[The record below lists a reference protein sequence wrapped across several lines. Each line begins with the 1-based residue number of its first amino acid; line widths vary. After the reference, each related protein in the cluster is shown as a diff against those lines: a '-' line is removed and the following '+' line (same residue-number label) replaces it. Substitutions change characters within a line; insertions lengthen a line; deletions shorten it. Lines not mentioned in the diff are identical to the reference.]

1 MNNRLKT
8 LLLVLAFVLLIGG
21 AYVAYDLLGDDLAS
35 GQLIIHQQTTGQ
47 TQKPDGD
54 KTPSGEENSEKDEN
68 HPTDPTQPETPRQEE
83 KAADFTVYDEN
94 GEPVQLSD
102 YLGQP
107 VVLNFW
113 ASWCGP
119 CRREMPE
126 FEEKYKEL
134 GVDVTFL
141 MVNLTT
147 WNETVESARA
157 LIDEERYTFPVFYD
171 LEGQAAA
178 AYGIQSIPTTFFID
192 ADGFMIAYASG
203 SIDGKTLQKGI
214 DMINGQ

>member
-1 MNNRLKT
+1 MNKMRIGFVLMMAV
-8 LLLVLAFVLLIGG
+8 VLAIVVGC
-21 AYVAYDLLGDDLAS
+21 
-35 GQLIIHQQTTGQ
+35 GQQPPPVQNGEPTSMQTAPTESARTEETQSTQ
-47 TQKPDGD
+47 TAATEPTHTSAPDF
-54 KTPSGEENSEKDEN
+54 S
-68 HPTDPTQPETPRQEE
+68 
-83 KAADFTVYDEN
+83 VYDEN
-94 GEPVQLSD
+94 GEKVRLSD
-102 YLGQP
+102 FRGKP

>member
-119 CRREMPE
+119 CQREMPD
-126 FEEKYKEL
+126 FDEKYRQL
-134 GVDVTFL
+134 GHEVRFL
-141 MVNLTT
+141 MVNLT
-147 WNETVESARA
+147 VDDSISRA
-157 LIDEERYTFPVFYD
+157 QSFISQNGYTFPVLFD
-171 LEGQAAA
+171 TQGNAAT
-178 AYGIQSIPTTFFID
+178 AYGIYAVPTTYFID
-192 ADGFMIAYASG
+192 AEGYIMAHYSG
-203 SIDGKTLQKGI
+203 AISQDVLQRGI
-214 DMINGQ
+214 DLIR